1 MSLLAVLHFLMPWE
15 LDPLLLACE
24 GLLCVGY
31 WRGTHACRASGMPI
45 GFWRQLSFY
54 LGVALTHLALQTRW
68 DYYAQHMFFIH
79 RAQHLMLHH
88 VAPAAFVLGNP
99 WPVLFRGASQP
110 LQRGFQWLAL
120 RPTLQVLYAFVQ
132 QPILAAV
139 LFVLTIDFWLIPP
152 VHFAAMLNPL
162 LYRVMNWSML
172 LDGLLFWWLIFDP
185 RPKPPARVS
194 YGIRILV
201 LIVIVLPQILVGAV
215 IVFARHDLFPV
226 YDLCGRIFA
235 MSALMD
241 QQIGGVII
249 WDHASTM
256 SVIACLIVLSRYRQ
270 MRPRGS
276 AGASTIT
283 APAGVPRNG

>member
-1 MSLLAVLHFLMPWE
+1 MLPLAVLHFLTPWE
-15 LDPLLLACE
+15 IDPLLLGCE
-24 GLLCVGY
+24 VLLGLAY
-31 WRGTHACRASGMPI
+31 WRGTRTQRHTGLAI

-54 LGVALTHLALQTRW
+54 LGIGFTHLALLTHW

-88 VAPAAFVLGNP
+88 VAPALLVLGNP
-99 WPVLFRGASQP
+99 WPILFSGTPRA
-110 LQRGFQWLAL
+110 LQQAL
-120 RPTLQVLYAFVQ
+120 RSPAIRRPWDAIYGFLQ
-132 QPILAAV
+132 QPVLAGV
-139 LFVLTIDFWLIPP
+139 LFVATIDFWLIPP

-185 RPKPPARVS
+185 RPKPPAPVS

-201 LIVIVLPQILVGAV
+201 LIVIVIPQILVGAV

-226 YDLCGRIFA
+226 YDLCGRVFA
-235 MSALMD
+235 ISPLTD

-256 SVIACLIVLSRYRQ
+256 SVIACLIVLSRYRRAQ
-270 MRPRGS
+270 PRGGRRSGS
-276 AGASTIT
+276 AAAASL
-283 APAGVPRNG
+283 PRNG